1 VTRRRRSARSAVIDA
16 CCVIDL
22 LASGNFEAILQSTG
36 HTWHIPVA
44 VQAELNPRPVP
55 TERVD
60 AGSDVVAAAAR
71 VAVMTWRGRAF
82 DRLIGNCLGGS
93 VGAVRVLAKQASRS
107 TGAALRAA
115 MPA

>member
-1 VTRRRRSARSAVIDA
+1 
-16 CCVIDL
+16 
-22 LASGNFEAILQSTG
+22 
-36 HTWHIPVA
+36 
-44 VQAELNPRPVP
+44 
-55 TERVD
+55 
-60 AGSDVVAAAAR
+60 VVAAAAR

-107 TGAALRAA
+107 TGAARRAA